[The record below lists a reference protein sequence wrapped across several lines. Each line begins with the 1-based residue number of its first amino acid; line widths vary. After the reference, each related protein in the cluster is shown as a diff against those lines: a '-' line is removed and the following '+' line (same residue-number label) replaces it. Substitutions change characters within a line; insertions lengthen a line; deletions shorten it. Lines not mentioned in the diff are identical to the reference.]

1 MLGTTTNQT
10 NRNNCTLKPRL
21 FAYASS
27 FLQLEE
33 KRGQNSCNAS
43 MEETE
48 PETET
53 EKKRVSRVLFK
64 WMYKLEIN

>member
-33 KRGQNSCNAS
+33 KREQNSCNAS

-48 PETET
+48 TDTET